1 MRVKAVPRAPET
13 VATPLMAVLVAA
25 DRPFEELDALD
36 RVSGGVLG
44 RAVRAGDFKGRRGDR
59 VLGYGYG
66 GEDPDPTA
74 ARTRVGPDRVL
85 FLGVGD
91 SASLTPESLRRASG
105 SAVRAAEDYRVSSL
119 ALCPDHLGVG
129 ADSTR
134 VQAAVEGLVLA
145 SWRFAELRSGE
156 GGGMGVEGG
165 AAGPGGPGAVAETGG
180 GAGAVG
186 GGDGEEPGGL
196 AGAPGGRTP
205 PRVESVVLAGESAA
219 EWVEAVRTGHAFAEG
234 ENLARTLQARP
245 GNVATPSHLAA
256 EAERIAAEAGLECE
270 ILGPAEMEAERMGAL
285 LSVARGSREE
295 PRLIVLRHRGG
306 EAGDAPLVLVGKG
319 LTFDAGGISLK
330 PAKGMEQMKYDMS
343 GGAAVLGAMLA
354 IGRLGL
360 PVNVTAVVP
369 SSENLPGGSATKP
382 GDVVR
387 SRAGKT
393 IEVINTDAEGRL
405 ILADAL
411 HYAAEW
417 NPAAMV
423 DCATLTGACVIALGH
438 HRSALLGND
447 EELVE
452 ELRAAGDRAAEPCW
466 PLPLDGEYRKQLKSD
481 FADLK
486 NVGGRPAGTITAACF
501 LSEFVGSAPWAHLD
515 IAGTAYGKT
524 KKPYLRNGPAGVP
537 CRLLLEWV
545 RARAGL

>member
-1 MRVKAVPRAPET
+1 MRLEVGPEAPEK
-13 VATPLMAVLVAA
+13 VSAPLMAVPVAS
-25 DRPFEELDALD
+25 DCPFEALDALD
-36 RVSGGVLG
+36 RAAGGVLAK
-44 RAVRAGDFKGRRGDR
+44 AVSTGDFGGRKGDR
-59 VLGYGYG
+59 VMGYGAG
-66 GEDPDPTA
+66 GD
-74 ARTRVGPDRVL
+74 GPERVL
-85 FLGVGD
+85 FLGVGVA
-91 SASLTPESLRRASG
+91 ASLTPEDLRWVGGR
-105 SAVRAAEDYRVSSL
+105 AVRAAEGHGVSSL
-119 ALCPDHLGVG
+119 ALCLDHLGD
-129 ADSTR
+129 AFDAACI
-134 VQAAVEGLVLA
+134 QAAAEGLVLA
-145 SWRFAELRSGE
+145 SWRFAELRSAAATDSSGAPDSADDRDPS
-156 GGGMGVEGG
+156 VE
-165 AAGPGGPGAVAETGG
+165 AAVL
-180 GAGAVG
+180 VG
-186 GGDGEEPGGL
+186 GSASEWE
-196 AGAPGGRTP
+196 APV
-205 PRVESVVLAGESAA
+205 RV
-219 EWVEAVRTGHAFAEG
+219 GHAFAEG
-234 ENLARTLQARP
+234 ENRARTLQARP

-256 EAERIAAEAGLECE
+256 EAERIAAETGLECE
-270 ILGPAEMEAERMGAL
+270 VLGPGEMEAEGMGAL

-306 EAGDAPLVLVGKG
+306 KTGAAPLVLVGKG

-369 SSENLPGGSATKP
+369 SSENLPGGAATKP

-387 SRAGKT
+387 SRAGKS

-417 NPAAMV
+417 NPAAIV

-447 EELVE
+447 HELLE

-524 KKPYLRNGPAGVP
+524 KKPYLKNGPAGVP

-545 RARAGL
+545 RARARADS

>member
-25 DRPFEELDALD
+25 DRPFEELEALD
-36 RVSGGVLG
+36 RVAGGVLG

-59 VLGYGYG
+59 VLGYGDG
-66 GEDPDPTA
+66 WENTA
-74 ARTRVGPDRVL
+74 PNATRTREGPDRVL

-91 SASLTPESLRRASG
+91 SSSLTPESLRRASG

-119 ALCPDHLGVG
+119 ALCPEHLGG
-129 ADSTR
+129 AADSSR

-145 SWRFAELRSGE
+145 SWRFAELRFGE
-156 GGGMGVEGG
+156 GGDMG
-165 AAGPGGPGAVAETGG
+165 AAGPGAVAETGG
-180 GAGAVG
+180 GAGAAG
-186 GGDGEEPGGL
+186 GGDGEEPEGVTGM
-196 AGAPGGRTP
+196 PGGRTP
-205 PRVESVVLAGESAA
+205 PRVESAVLVGGSAA
-219 EWVEAVRTGHAFAEG
+219 EWEEAVRIGHAFAEG

-256 EAERIAAEAGLECE
+256 EAERIAAEAGFECE

-306 EAGDAPLVLVGKG
+306 EAGAAPLVLVGKG

-387 SRAGKT
+387 SRAGRT

-417 NPAAMV
+417 DPTAIV

-447 EELVE
+447 EELME

-481 FADLK
+481 FADLR

-501 LSEFVGSAPWAHLD
+501 LSEFVGSVPWAHLD